1 MMERNGTIGE
11 RLTDFCKENDIA
23 VPEYKF
29 HYKMILVFL
38 KPDESEEG
46 QDKAKDEA
54 LFLAY
59 TVHEF
64 GAGKETT
71 PKSKWTVLGYLDSN
85 RYITESIVLSYFVY
99 AASIGYK
106 MCQFWCAAPGDYYYL
121 FNDPMLDGCTR
132 TSRKLLFGWWILAKT
147 NRGIFEGTF
156 EELHEQLVQEI
167 SKNSDSFFV
176 EFH

>member
-1 MMERNGTIGE
+1 MMKRNGTIGE

-29 HYKMILVFL
+29 HYKMILMFL

-46 QDKAKDEA
+46 QDEAKDEA

-106 MCQFWCAAPGDYYYL
+106 MCQFWCAAPGDDYYL

-147 NRGIFEGTF
+147 N
-156 EELHEQLVQEI
+156 
-167 SKNSDSFFV
+167 
-176 EFH
+176 